1 MSIQQGV
8 FMFIKNTIKSVKSQ
22 ENSKEFPS
30 IVIPTDT
37 DEDGTKIIES
47 ELSTL
52 FISDEDPIM
61 EEIEIEY
68 NGEIVPVA
76 KELVPKHK
84 KYTLY
89 ISVFGH
95 DNNQLHKI
103 INALRKGTEH
113 DLLEIRIDSPGG
125 YVSEG
130 IIMYNIMRELFN
142 GRVTTYVDSTAFS
155 MGAMLFSLG
164 DERIAYEDSS
174 LMYHNYSSG
183 YFGKGQELKS
193 YIDYE
198 DRHFEEF
205 FKKKIVSKGFLT
217 DEEYQQM
224 KIGQD
229 FWLNSLDM
237 AKRDICT
244 HVIVGGFKLDND
256 AFIEYKNQTLAIDEW
271 AMNKLSEQLAELA
284 KEEEKKTTKKK
295 TTKKKP
301 TKKKQDTK

>member
-295 TTKKKP
+295 TTKKKT